1 MKRFLSF
8 LLVVLIVVM
17 GGVIVVTDAINSAP
31 DEVVIRSEHFE
42 VTRSM
47 LQCYY
52 YGFYQDVTS
61 TVMFKNVE
69 AGNTVFLSSYAQK
82 PDSKYDFAD
91 EKHNACTLDMNH
103 VPNGISGSIQVG
115 TNISYKDFVNV
126 LGDKVV
132 YETAVIED
140 SNFPIYN
147 IGSIQGT
154 PFESAVVVQGV
165 QNGGSLVLGGASA
178 SGLSAVSTFSYI
190 GGAISEST
198 AMRMRGGS
206 VYTWWD
212 YLMDHAIENVRTV
225 LAICERAYAD
235 GYTSLKRLDS
245 ELASQVRS
253 TANSTKNIK
262 STYGKGVRKSD
273 LQAAMELYSL
283 AAKYQELHFE
293 FVADSIT
300 ESEIREHYAEN
311 SAPYQQIEILELE
324 VLASEG
330 DADYFRSLI
339 GEFSYA
345 KQNVDAFYDAAYQ
358 VALFEHL
365 GRLGHDEERCRE
377 AIELAKRIVDNE
389 VYLTEKEASNDVE
402 VVAVT
407 IAKKIS
413 SMQTNA
419 KLGKLDDHMQAIL
432 SERTSGDVIVAELDA
447 SGVSYHM
454 NESTTRVDTTEG
466 NLPDKGEYGFVV
478 IYVLEPAQAVD
489 TWMDDIRSVLA
500 EEWFE
505 GSLEEIFAELGGS
518 MTVDAEIIKKIS

>member
-17 GGVIVVTDAINSAP
+17 GGVIVVTDAVNSVP

-61 TVMFKNVE
+61 TVVFKNAE
-69 AGNTVFLSSYAQK
+69 EGNAVFLSSYAQK
-82 PDSKYDFAD
+82 PDRKYDFAD

-126 LGDKVV
+126 FGDKVV

-140 SNFPIYN
+140 SKFPIYN

-165 QNGGSLVLGGASA
+165 QNGSFVLDGLSS
-178 SGLSAVSTFSYI
+178 SGLYAMPMFSYI

-206 VYTWWD
+206 TYTWWD

-235 GYTSLKRLDS
+235 GYTSLKHLDP
-245 ELASQVRS
+245 ELADQVRS
-253 TANSTKNIK
+253 VVNSTKNIK
-262 STYGKGVRKSD
+262 STFGKGVRKSD
-273 LQAAMELYSL
+273 LQAAIELYDL
-283 AAKYQELHFE
+283 AVRYQDMNRESI
-293 FVADSIT
+293 AAAIT

-311 SAPYQQIEILELE
+311 SALYQQIEILELE
-324 VLASEG
+324 VLASEW

-345 KQNVDAFYDAAYQ
+345 KKDMDAFYDAAYQ

-365 GRLGHDEERCRE
+365 ERLGHDEERCRE

-413 SMQTNA
+413 SMQTDA

-432 SERTSGDVIVAELDA
+432 SERKSGDVVVAELDA
-447 SGVSYHM
+447 SGVSYHI
-454 NESTTRVDTTEG
+454 NESMTRVDTTEG
-466 NLPDKGEYGFVV
+466 NLPDSGEYGFVV
-478 IYVLEPAQAVD
+478 IYVLEPVQAVD
-489 TWMDDIRSVLA
+489 TWIADIRADLSEVR
-500 EEWFE
+500 FDRN
-505 GSLEEIFAELGGS
+505 LEEILAEFGDS
-518 MTVDAEIIKKIS
+518 MTMDTDIIAKIS